1 MPIADLIR
9 ALAARWKLELAI
21 VLAMMMLGG
30 LWIAITPRA
39 YLASASVLIDAQAPQ
54 PVTGQV
60 DQSPKGIAS
69 TLATE
74 AKIIR
79 SEATANRV
87 IDQLGLEKDPVARDD
102 WLAATGGVQSLRGWL
117 ARRLLSK
124 LSVIASST
132 DNILGVSYV
141 DTNSRRA
148 AQLANAFAGNYI
160 AARLQMSTD
169 PARTYADWFEKRIAE
184 ARGKVETSQQALSDF
199 QRQRG
204 IISTGAI
211 DAESSRL
218 GELSSLL
225 SNAQAQS
232 ADARS
237 RAAAGGTLPEVQ
249 SSAVIQGLRAQIAS
263 KSATIQQMRGELG
276 SHHPEMQA
284 MTAELAEL
292 NAKLGSETGKT
303 SGSLGAAS
311 AASNSREAQV
321 RSLLE
326 QQRSRMLSLAS
337 DRSKLQVLESEAESA
352 RQEYTSIA
360 QQLNS
365 MRLRSTLPATNARLL
380 DQAEAPMLP
389 NSPNVVLRFLM
400 TTIFGVMLAIAV
412 AVALEWRR
420 PRVRSA
426 GSLVH
431 LTGAPLLGSARF
443 APAKALQ
450 WHPEGQVS

>member
-21 VLAMMMLGG
+21 VLAITVLGI
-30 LWIAITPRA
+30 LWIAVTPRA
-39 YLASASVLIDAQAPQ
+39 YLASASVLIDTQAPQ

-60 DQSPKGIAS
+60 DQSAKSAAA

-87 IDQLGLEKDPVARDD
+87 VDQLGLEKNPLIRDR
-102 WLAATGGVQSLRGWL
+102 WRAATGGLQSLRGWL
-117 ARRLLSK
+117 ARSLLSK
-124 LSVIASST
+124 LSVATSST
-132 DNILGVSYV
+132 DNILSVGYE
-141 DTNSRRA
+141 DTDSRRA
-148 AQLANAFAGNYI
+148 AQLANAFAANYVGT
-160 AARLQMSTD
+160 RLQLSTD

-184 ARGKVETSQQALSDF
+184 ARGKVEKSQQALSDF
-199 QRQRG
+199 QRDRG
-204 IISTGAI
+204 IISTGTI
-211 DAESSRL
+211 DAESTRL
-218 GELSSLL
+218 GELSSIL

-237 RAAAGGTLPEVQ
+237 RAATGGSLPEVQ

-263 KSATIQQMRGELG
+263 KSATIQQMRSDLG
-276 SHHPEMQA
+276 PNHPEMRA
-284 MTAELAEL
+284 MTAELREL
-292 NAKLGSETGKT
+292 NAKLASETGKT

-321 RSLLE
+321 RALLE
-326 QQRSRMLSLAS
+326 QQRSRMLALAS

-380 DQAEAPMLP
+380 DRAEAPMLP
-389 NSPNVVLRFLM
+389 NSPNVVLRFLL
-400 TTIFGVMLAIAV
+400 TLIFGVMLAIAV

-426 GSLVH
+426 VSLVH
-431 LTGAPLLGSARF
+431 LTGAPLLSSTRF
-443 APAKALQ
+443 APATSRHWYL
-450 WHPEGQVS
+450 EGSTS